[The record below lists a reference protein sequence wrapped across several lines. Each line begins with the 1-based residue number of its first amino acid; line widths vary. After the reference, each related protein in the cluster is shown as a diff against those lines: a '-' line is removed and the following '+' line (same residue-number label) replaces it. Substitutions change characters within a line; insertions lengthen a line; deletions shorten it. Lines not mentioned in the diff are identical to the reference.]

1 MEVSFLKDAIDRIA
15 EMARPFV
22 MEVDGRKYC
31 SANMREV
38 KGQGEKPETYQ
49 VDTLDALIQLIR
61 TEGAKTYE
69 RLYVRVENPRT
80 VVVNSGYITT
90 SQDFYDRAALYQAVT
105 DVPPVTYGR
114 PMEAERAVIELQ
126 SLYAATGDRDYLL
139 ALLSHIDTTQGVST
153 MDNGVTQE
161 VSVRRGVALKEQQTV
176 QPIVHLQPYRT
187 FLEVA
192 QPASDFLL
200 RVDKEGRPA
209 LYEADGGAWKL
220 EAKRNIAAY
229 LGEQLADLEESG
241 NVVVM
246 I

>member
-1 MEVSFLKDAIDRIA
+1 MEVSFLKDAIDRIT

-31 SANMREV
+31 SANMREI
-38 KGQGEKPETYQ
+38 KGQGEKPDIYQ

-69 RLYVRVENPRT
+69 KLFVRVKDPR
-80 VVVNSGYITT
+80 VVVVDSGYITT
-90 SQDFYDRAALYQAVT
+90 SQEYYDRASLYQATT

-114 PMEAERAVIELQ
+114 AMEAERAVIELQ
-126 SLYAATGDRDYLL
+126 SMYAATGDRDYLL
-139 ALLSHIDTTQGVST
+139 ALLSHIDTSQGVST

-187 FLEVA
+187 FLEVK

-200 RVDKEGRPA
+200 RIDKDGHPA

-220 EAKRNIAAY
+220 EAKRNIAGY
-229 LGEQLADLEESG
+229 LSAQLADLEESG

>member
-1 MEVSFLKDAIDRIA
+1 MEVSFLKDAINRIA
-15 EMARPFV
+15 EMAQPFV

-31 SANMREV
+31 SANMCEV
-38 KGQGEKPETYQ
+38 EGQGEKPLPYR

-61 TEGAKTYE
+61 TEGVKTYE
-69 RLYVRVENPRT
+69 KLFVRVKDPHT
-80 VVVNSGYITT
+80 VVVDSGYITT
-90 SQDFYDRAALYQAVT
+90 SREFYDRASLYQAVT

-114 PMEAERAVIELQ
+114 AMDAERAVIELQ
-126 SLYAATGDRDYLL
+126 SLYAATRDRDYLL
-139 ALLSHIDTTQGVST
+139 ALLSHIDTSQGVST
-153 MDNGVTQE
+153 MDNGVT
-161 VSVRRGVALKEQQTV
+161 TV

-200 RVDKEGRPA
+200 RIDKDGHPA

-220 EAKRNIAAY
+220 EAKRSIAAY
-229 LGEQLADLEESG
+229 LGGQLADLVESG

>member
-1 MEVSFLKDAIDRIA
+1 MEVSFLKDAINRIA
-15 EMARPFV
+15 EMAQPFV

-31 SANMREV
+31 SANMCEV
-38 KGQGEKPETYQ
+38 EGQGEKPLPYR

-61 TEGAKTYE
+61 TEGVKTYE
-69 RLYVRVENPRT
+69 KLFVRVKDPHT
-80 VVVNSGYITT
+80 VVVDSGYITT
-90 SQDFYDRAALYQAVT
+90 SREFYDRASLYQAVT

-114 PMEAERAVIELQ
+114 AMDAERAVIELQ
-126 SLYAATGDRDYLL
+126 SLYAATRDRDYLL
-139 ALLSHIDTTQGVST
+139 ALLSHIDTSQGVST

-192 QPASDFLL
+192 QPTSDFLL
-200 RVDKEGRPA
+200 RIDKDGHPA

-220 EAKRNIAAY
+220 EAKRSIAAY
-229 LGEQLADLEESG
+229 LGGQLADLVESG